1 MTPIDE
7 NPSPPPPSGVDINYL
22 TQDIVAGLNRAV
34 LDRVDAVAV
43 QLGVGRRRAAL
54 IVMQQLQATPVTGP
68 APVPAVAADVGPEAP
83 PADASD
89 PLGDFE
95 DETERGLAAV
105 IAKRTGIAPIVVLDV
120 LRFWVR
126 DRDGEPFMRDLDLS
140 EYHPRERVKHALR
153 AAVRIASL
161 DHFGA
166 PLLPWTPDY
175 TVVPPSKSEKAP

>member
-1 MTPIDE
+1 MKILVIGSGGRE
-7 NPSPPPPSGVDINYL
+7 HALAWKLAQSPRVQNV
-22 TQDIVAGLNRAV
+22 IVAPGNPGTLGEPNCENAMANTVEQWVALAKNEKVGMAV
-34 LDRVDAVAV
+34 
-43 QLGVGRRRAAL
+43 
-54 IVMQQLQATPVTGP
+54 
-68 APVPAVAADVGPEAP
+68 VGPEAP